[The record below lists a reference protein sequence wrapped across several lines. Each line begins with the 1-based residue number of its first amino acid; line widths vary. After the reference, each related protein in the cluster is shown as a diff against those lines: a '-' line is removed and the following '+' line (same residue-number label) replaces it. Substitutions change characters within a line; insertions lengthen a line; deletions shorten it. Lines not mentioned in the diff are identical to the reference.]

1 MTGRLTFKVL
11 GPLEAVGEHGAVTL
25 PKGKPRAVLGV
36 LLMHSGEVVATDRLI
51 EDVWGAH
58 PPANATKSLH
68 VYVSQLR
75 RSLGADVIQTRP
87 PGYALRI
94 EPGQLDLGRFERLRD
109 EAARA
114 DPQIA
119 ADKLH
124 EALALWRGSPF
135 ADFTYDAFAQTTIA
149 RLEELRLGALEERI
163 EADLQLGRHAEIV
176 AEVTTLVQEHPL
188 RERIR
193 GAQMLA
199 LYRSGR
205 QAEALATYQDGRRA
219 LVDELGIEPGRALHE
234 LERRILMQDPALE
247 LAELPDGPLAAK
259 EPAPEPLQETPE
271 HDGAPGDSGAA
282 PDVRKTVTV
291 VAVEFATSSA
301 KVDGVDPEA
310 LRRVSGRAFG
320 EAKAA
325 IERHGGTIEAVSG
338 DAVTGVFGLPVVHED
353 DAVRGVRAALEA
365 RDSLLA
371 LGAELA
377 AETALRLDG
386 RVGVSTGEVIAGGD
400 GAAAAPGN
408 RNAPDGLFAPR
419 QSSSSRRGRHRRGH
433 TQAGTRRDRRG
444 ACA

>member
-1 MTGRLTFKVL
+1 MR
-11 GPLEAVGEHGAVTL
+11 
-25 PKGKPRAVLGV
+25 RARVC
-36 LLMHSGEVVATDRLI
+36 SSCTPNEVVATDRLI

-75 RSLGADVIQTRP
+75 RSLGPDVILTRP

-94 EPGQLDLGRFERLRD
+94 EPGQLDLDRFERLRD

-149 RLEELRLGALEERI
+149 RLEEQRLGALEERI

-176 AEVTTLVQEHPL
+176 AEVATLVQEHPL

-205 QAEALATYQDGRRA
+205 QAEALAAYQDARRA

-247 LAELPDGPLAAK
+247 LAELPDEPLAAK
-259 EPAPEPLQETPE
+259 EPAPEPLQ
-271 HDGAPGDSGAA
+271 GAGARRRARRSGAA

-301 KVDGVDPEA
+301 EADGLDPEA

-400 GAAAAPGN
+400 GLPQPRATGMPLTVSSRLVRAAAA
-408 RNAPDGLFAPR
+408 
-419 QSSSSRRGRHRRGH
+419 RRGRHRRGH
-433 TQAGTRRDRRG
+433 AQAGTRRGRRG
-444 ACA
+444 ACATMPGSCSH

>member
-11 GPLEAVGEHGAVTL
+11 GPLEAVGEHGALTL
-25 PKGKPRAVLGV
+25 PKGKPCAVLAV
-36 LLMHSGEVVATDRLI
+36 LLMHANEVVATDRLI

-75 RSLGADVIQTRP
+75 RSLGPDVILTRP
-87 PGYALRI
+87 PGYVLRI
-94 EPGQLDLGRFERLRD
+94 EPGRLDLDRFERLRD

-114 DPQIA
+114 DPQTA
-119 ADKLH
+119 ADRLH

-149 RLEELRLGALEERI
+149 RLEEQRLGALEERI

-176 AEVTTLVQEHPL
+176 AEVATLAQEHPL

-199 LYRSGR
+199 LYRCGR
-205 QAEALATYQDGRRA
+205 QAEALAAYQEARRA

-247 LAELPDGPLAAK
+247 LALPDEPTAPP
-259 EPAPEPLQETPE
+259 EPRPAPETAE
-271 HDGAPGDSGAA
+271 HVDAA

-301 KVDGVDPEA
+301 GADGLDPEA

-400 GAAAAPGN
+400 GLPQPRATGVPLTVASRLVRAAGTRPG
-408 RNAPDGLFAPR
+408 
-419 QSSSSRRGRHRRGH
+419 RRRRGH
-433 TQAGTRRDRRG
+433 AQAGTRRDRRG
-444 ACA
+444 VRPTMPGSCSH